1 MRVRNENQRIE
12 VKFFPHRRHQLR
24 NGNPLITETKSTDLC
39 KLPLVPRNIDSDY
52 EKIAIGF
59 FFHHYAEGSHVKYL
73 RDLFRPDMNLTTLYK
88 TVAAVSLMCFSFSR
102 ADPRLQRDARSKYIQ
117 ALAEVNMA
125 LQRHPNEIGNDV
137 VASILLLGLFVALSS
152 GKNEASEHW
161 SIHVNGAL
169 SVMMLGTKERSSCPT
184 RQKLLYHVLSMKQI
198 DCMQRGIVIPMD
210 LLTLYRSSLAG
221 DYQTQFWETLHELAL
236 LRATCSSNENISKI
250 IINERF
256 NKLNE
261 RISQL
266 RKDLPSALNASA
278 FERHQ
283 TPIFDALSIDLES
296 VRAHNTLRMMQL
308 LVLETYESLNMHT
321 EAQDIPD
328 HPRCLSPEFQET
340 LSLVE
345 KISVEILGSVS
356 VWCNQIRKQVNN
368 RSSMGV
374 WGQSFIWPLVIVGR
388 CPLLSTPVRNL
399 ASQYLS
405 TIAETAC
412 LPEALAATVRLK
424 SGSHAEGWSHALYL
438 S

>member
-1 MRVRNENQRIE
+1 M
-12 VKFFPHRRHQLR
+12 
-24 NGNPLITETKSTDLC
+24 
-39 KLPLVPRNIDSDY
+39 PRNIDSDH

-59 FFHHYAEGSHVKYL
+59 FFHHYAEGSHAKYL
-73 RDLFRPDMNLTTLYK
+73 KDLLRPETDLTTLYK
-88 TVAAVSLMCFSFSR
+88 TVAAVSLMCFSFSK
-102 ADPRLQRDARSKYIQ
+102 ADPRLQREARSKYVQ
-117 ALAEVNMA
+117 ALGEINTE
-125 LQRHPNEIGNDV
+125 LQTHPDEIGNDV
-137 VASILLLGLFVALSS
+137 VASILMLGLFVALSS

-169 SVMMLGTKERSSCPT
+169 SVMMLGSKDRYPCPT

-221 DYQTQFWETLHELAL
+221 DYQTQFWEALHELAL
-236 LRATCSSNENISKI
+236 LRAASSANEYHSQSVV
-250 IINERF
+250 NERF

-261 RISQL
+261 RIAQL
-266 RKDLPSALNASA
+266 KKDLPSALNDSA
-278 FERHQ
+278 YERHDK
-283 TPIFDALSIDLES
+283 PIFDTLSIDLES
-296 VRAHNTLRMMQL
+296 VRAHNTLRMMQIS
-308 LVLETYESLNMHT
+308 VLETFESLNMHT
-321 EAQDIPD
+321 GAQDIPD
-328 HPRCLSPEFQET
+328 HPRCLSPEFQTT

-356 VWCNQIRKQVNN
+356 IWCNQIRKQVDC
-368 RSSMGV
+368 RSSMGA
-374 WGQSFIWPLVIVGR
+374 WGQSFIWPLVTVGK
-388 CPLLSTPVRNL
+388 CPLLSTPVRDL

-424 SGSHAEGWSHALYL
+424 SGSVAEGWSHALYL